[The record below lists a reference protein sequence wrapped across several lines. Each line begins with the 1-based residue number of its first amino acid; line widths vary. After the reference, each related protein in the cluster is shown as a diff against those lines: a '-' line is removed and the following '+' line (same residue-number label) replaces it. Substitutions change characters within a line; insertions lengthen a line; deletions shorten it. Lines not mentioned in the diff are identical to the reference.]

1 MCAKEIDIPT
11 LRHGNDT
18 AICKTYI
25 FEDTIHYL
33 INKNVLGGELWEIII
48 AGGETF
54 CRSETK
60 TYYLFP
66 K

>member
-11 LRHGNDT
+11 LWHGNDT

-33 INKNVLGGELWEIII
+33 TIKMYWVENFEK
-48 AGGETF
+48 
-54 CRSETK
+54 
-60 TYYLFP
+60 
-66 K
+66 